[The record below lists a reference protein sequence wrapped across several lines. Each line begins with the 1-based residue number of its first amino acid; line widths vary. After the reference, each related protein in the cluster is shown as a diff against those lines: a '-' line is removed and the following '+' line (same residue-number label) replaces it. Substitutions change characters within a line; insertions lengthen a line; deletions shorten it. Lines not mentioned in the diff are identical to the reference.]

1 MTCFD
6 LIDLR
11 EFTISYMNTFFK
23 NILFAMK
30 TGVLQNLFSIHNST
44 NMLENTKI
52 YKAKYTKYQNLNSKI
67 FGLFFSKNSL

>member
-44 NMLENTKI
+44 NMLEIPKFIRQNTQNTKI
-52 YKAKYTKYQNLNSKI
+52 
-67 FGLFFSKNSL
+67 